1 MASIQSGTLKGKIRF
16 PQTRIPLMSTAKK
29 TTVLIVLDGWGHRS
43 ETENNAIHSA
53 HTPIWDD
60 LLARCANTL
69 IETSGMAVGLPEG
82 QMGNS
87 EVGHMTLGAG
97 RVVYQQLTR
106 MDKAIADGDFFTN
119 PAYCDAIDKASKAGK
134 AVHILGL
141 LSPGGVHSH
150 EKHILAMIQL
160 AAQRG
165 AKQVYVHA
173 FLDGR
178 DTPPQSAL
186 TSVQAA
192 DRLLREKGLGRVAS
206 LCGRYFAMDRDNRW
220 DRVRQAYDLLT
231 QAKAEHCALTAENGL
246 EQAYA
251 RGETDEFVT
260 ATVIVGEGETPVRIQ
275 DGDSVVFMNF
285 RADRAREITHA
296 FVDENFS
303 GFQRATKLALA
314 AFVMSTEYE
323 ANLSLPIAFKNE
335 DLSNSVGE
343 YLASLGKTQLRIA
356 ETEKYAHIT
365 FFFSGG
371 REAVYAG
378 EDRILVPSPK
388 VATYDLQPE
397 MSAPEVTEKL
407 VGAIRS
413 GQYDL
418 IVCNYANGDMVGH
431 SGIFGAAVKA
441 AEAVDQCLGKV
452 TSAIRETG
460 SQCLITADHGNAEM
474 MLDENHQPHTQHTLG
489 PVNLIYVGSRSLSLN
504 EGGTL
509 ADVAPTLLELMSIP
523 QPPEMTG
530 RSLIR

>member
-1 MASIQSGTLKGKIRF
+1 
-16 PQTRIPLMSTAKK
+16 MSAMKK

-43 ETENNAIHSA
+43 ETENNAIHHAS
-53 HTPIWDD
+53 TPVWDG
-60 LLARCANTL
+60 LLDQCPNTL

-106 MDKAIADGDFFTN
+106 MDKAIVDGDFFTN
-119 PAYCDAIDKASKAGK
+119 PAYCEAVDKASKAGK
-134 AVHILGL
+134 ALHIFGL

-150 EKHILAMIQL
+150 ESHILAMIQL

-186 TSVQAA
+186 PSIQAA
-192 DRLLREKGLGRVAS
+192 DQLLRAKGVGRVAT

-220 DRVRQAYDLLT
+220 DRVQQAYDLLT
-231 QAKAEHCALTAENGL
+231 QAKAEYSAATAEKGL
-246 EQAYA
+246 EQAYG
-251 RGETDEFVT
+251 RGETDEFVK
-260 ATVIVGEGETPVRIQ
+260 ATVVAGAGEAPVKIQ

-296 FVDENFS
+296 FVDKDFN
-303 GFQRATKLALA
+303 GFPRAVKPELA

-323 ANLSLPIAFKNE
+323 ANLPLPVAFRNE
-335 DLSNSVGE
+335 DLSNSLGE

-356 ETEKYAHIT
+356 ETEKYAHVT

-371 REAVYAG
+371 REAVYGG
-378 EDRILVPSPK
+378 EERILVPSPR

-407 VGAIRS
+407 VAAIRS

-431 SGIFGAAVKA
+431 SGIYGAAVKA

-452 TSAIRETG
+452 TSAIRDTG

-474 MLDENHQPHTQHTLG
+474 MLDENHQPHTQHTVG
-489 PVNLIYVGSRSLSLN
+489 PVNLIYVGGRNFSLN

-509 ADVAPTLLELMSIP
+509 ADVAPTLLELMLIP

-530 RSLIR
+530 RSLIRQRV